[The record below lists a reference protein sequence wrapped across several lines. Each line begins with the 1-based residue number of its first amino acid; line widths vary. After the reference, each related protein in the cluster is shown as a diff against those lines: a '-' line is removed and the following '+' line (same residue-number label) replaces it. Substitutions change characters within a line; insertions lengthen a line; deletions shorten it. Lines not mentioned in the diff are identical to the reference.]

1 MKLNCIF
8 LIILLIA
15 LIGCENTNNNDN
27 NENLDNNSYDI
38 NSSGEK
44 IKSSIDNMYAPMR
57 LNAIRNQKDFTN
69 NVNQA
74 REENNETVEPDVAK
88 NQTNNDEPE
97 DEYIPNTSN
106 ESNEKDPNF
115 LSTYST
121 KILTTDSNRYNNIEI
136 VSNRLNEVVLQP
148 GESFSFNDTCGPYGK
163 SDGFLEATI
172 LLSDGTES
180 KGYGGGVCQLSST
193 LYNAIKTLNV
203 DITERHHHSTP
214 VAYVPK
220 NEDAT
225 VSLQSGLDFKFTNKY
240 DVPIKFTTACEPKKL
255 TVSVYKV

>member
-1 MKLNCIF
+1 MKLNYIF

-15 LIGCENTNNNDN
+15 LIGCENTNTNDN
-27 NENLDNNSYDI
+27 NKNDSYDI

-44 IKSSIDNMYAPMR
+44 IKSSIENMYAPMR
-57 LNAIRNQKDFTN
+57 LNAIRNQNSFN
-69 NVNQA
+69 ESNQPIS
-74 REENNETVEPDVAK
+74 RTDNSDELDK
-88 NQTNNDEPE
+88 NTTQTNNDEPE
-97 DEYIPNTSN
+97 DEYIPNTPS
-106 ESNEKDPNF
+106 EDDEKDSNF

-121 KILTTDSNRYNNIEI
+121 KILTNDSNRYNNIEI
-136 VSNRLNEVVLQP
+136 VSKRLNEVTLQP
-148 GESFSFNDTCGPYGK
+148 GESFSFNDICGPYGK

-225 VSLQSGLDFKFTNKY
+225 VSLQSGLDFKFTNRY

-255 TVSVYKV
+255 TVSVWKA